1 MRYDPWI
8 VYNHRAPAHDPPS
21 SPVNVP
27 SARQK
32 RPRRPINRPSR
43 HRSFDLPLQAVAI
56 QRVGHNSLQHISYR
70 MGFYSVK
77 CQTGV
82 EGVRPVYTT
91 ATATHKP
98 PQIFFRQLAPSHLRT
113 PVAMLH
119 SPTSAK
125 TSPTVRSG
133 WPSPLRC
140 RKRSGLFS
148 CPTSVAWPTVASAA
162 VV

>member
-8 VYNHRAPAHDPPS
+8 VYNHRARAHGLPAARCAAC
-21 SPVNVP
+21 

-32 RPRRPINRPSR
+32 RPRRAPKR
-43 HRSFDLPLQAVAI
+43 HVRHVTFDLLLQAIALQQVGNNTI
-56 QRVGHNSLQHISYR
+56 QRISYG

-77 CQTGV
+77 CQTGG

-125 TSPTVRSG
+125 TSPAVRSG